1 MRTRVATFAFCLLP
15 FAFSNEPFA
24 QRSAGRVEILKSVG
38 GLPPAVVGQ
47 FREPIGFEQASWGQY
62 VVFDRRGHA
71 VYGIDETGGGS
82 RKIVEIGGEDG
93 RVIEPSAFDAAPDG
107 SFAVADA
114 PNGRERVQVFDAGGF
129 RRGGFLL
136 PGKASSRVVLGS
148 LTLNGIGSL
157 VYTGRSVLLSLP
169 DTGWLLTEYGLLGTP
184 TRSIGLLRATGHE
197 DDRELHFTLNAGIAL
212 PDPDGGF
219 YFVFIAGVPAFRKYD
234 AQGQLVFERVIQG
247 REIDPVVA
255 ALPQRWPRRS
265 VNGGE
270 LPLVT
275 PTIRAAAVDGMGR
288 LWVSFV
294 VPFTYVYDPD
304 GEKVRTVQF
313 RGAGIISPSSL
324 SFSSSG
330 RVLVTPGCYEF
341 LPD

>member
-1 MRTRVATFAFCLLP
+1 MKSAFVLCVSLFLLSNFEFRIFSFAP
-15 FAFSNEPFA
+15 S
-24 QRSAGRVEILKSVG
+24 SGRIEILRSVG
-38 GLPPAVVGQ
+38 GLPPGIVGQ
-47 FREPIGFEQASWGQY
+47 FREPAGFEQATWGQY

-71 VYGIDETGGGS
+71 IYGIDENGASS
-82 RKIVEIGGEDG
+82 RKIVDIGGEDG
-93 RVIEPSAFDAAPDG
+93 KVIEPSAFDAAPDG

-157 VYTGRSVLLSLP
+157 VYTGRSVLLSQP
-169 DTGWLLTEYGLLGTP
+169 ETGWLLTEYGLLGTP
-184 TRSIGLLRATGHE
+184 TRSIGQLRATGHQ
-197 DDRELHFTLNAGIAL
+197 DDRDLHLALNSGIAI

-219 YFVFIAGVPAFRKYD
+219 YFVFIAGVPSFRKYD
-234 AQGQLVFERVIQG
+234 AEGHLLFERVVQG
-247 REIDPVVA
+247 REIDPLVA
-255 ALPQRWPRRS
+255 SMPERWPRRT

-275 PTIRAAAVDGMGR
+275 PTIRTAAVDAAGR
-288 LWVSFV
+288 LWISFV
-294 VPFTYVYDPD
+294 LPYTSVYED

-324 SFSSSG
+324 SFSPAG

-341 LPD
+341 LPG

>member
-1 MRTRVATFAFCLLP
+1 MKGFGIAAVAFLTLVP
-15 FAFSNEPFA
+15 SP
-24 QRSAGRVEILKSVG
+24 GRVETLKSIG
-38 GLPPAVVGQ
+38 GLPPAIVGQ

-71 VYGIDETGGGS
+71 VYGIDETGASS

-129 RRGGFLL
+129 RRGGFQL
-136 PGKASSRVVLGS
+136 PGMATSRVVLGS
-148 LTLNGIGSL
+148 LTLNGIGTL
-157 VYTGRSVLLSLP
+157 IYTGRSVLLSQP
-169 DTGWLLTEYGLLGTP
+169 ETGWLLTEYGLLGTP
-184 TRSIGLLRATGHE
+184 TRSIGQLRTTGHE
-197 DDRELHFTLNAGIAL
+197 DDRELHLALNSGIAL
-212 PDPDGGF
+212 PDPGGGF
-219 YFVFIAGVPAFRKYD
+219 YFVFIAGTPAFRKYD
-234 AQGQLVFERVIQG
+234 AHGQLVFERAIQG

-255 ALPQRWPRRS
+255 ALPQRWPRRT

-275 PTIRAAAVDGMGR
+275 PTIRTAAVDGSGR

-294 VPFTYVYDPD
+294 LPYTYVYDAD

-324 SFSSSG
+324 SFSPSG

-341 LPD
+341 LPG

>member
-1 MRTRVATFAFCLLP
+1 M
-15 FAFSNEPFA
+15 
-24 QRSAGRVEILKSVG
+24 RSAVVVCAVLLTFSFSLPTSSQRTPGRVEVLKSVSS
-38 GLPPAVVGQ
+38 LPPAIVGQ

-62 VVFDRRGHA
+62 VVFDRRGHT
-71 VYGIDETGGGS
+71 VYGIEENGASS

-93 RVIEPSAFDAAPDG
+93 RVIEPTAFDAAPDG

-136 PGKASSRVVLGS
+136 PGKARSRVVLGS
-148 LTLNGIGSL
+148 LTMNGIGTL
-157 VYTGRSVLLSLP
+157 VYTGRSILLSQP
-169 DTGWLLTEYGLLGTP
+169 ETGWLLTEYGLLGTP
-184 TRSIGLLRATGHE
+184 TRSIGQLRATGHE
-197 DDRELHFTLNAGIAL
+197 DDRELHLTLNSGIAI
-212 PDPDGGF
+212 PDPNGGF

-234 AQGQLVFERVIQG
+234 AEGQLAFERAIQG

-255 ALPQRWPRRS
+255 ALPQRWPRRTVDGS
-265 VNGGE
+265 E
-270 LPLVT
+270 LPFVT
-275 PTIRAAAVDGMGR
+275 PTVRTAAVDGNGR

-294 VPFTYVYDPD
+294 VPYTYVFEAD

-324 SFSSSG
+324 SFSTSG
-330 RVLVTPGCYEF
+330 KLLVTPGCYEF